1 MTVGNAIQAL
11 RAGWILRNPSTW
23 KNRTVAINALVALF
37 GVALAITKELGY
49 ELILSDDIVSAA
61 ALVVWGVFN
70 AWSTAATTDKI
81 GLLPKSR
88 DTGVDGPPDSSGGPV

>member
-11 RAGWILRNPSTW
+11 RYGWILRNPATW
-23 KNRTVAINALVALF
+23 KNRTVAVNALVALF
-37 GVALAITKELGY
+37 GVALAVAKEFGY
-49 ELILSDDIVSAA
+49 EVILSDDIVSAA

-81 GLLPKSR
+81 GLLPARRS
-88 DTGVDGPPDSSGGPV
+88 DGVDGPPDSSGGPV